1 MSGSPAVTLEQLNG
15 RFGIKGQVI
24 FKEGAG
30 GLTMIEVHN
39 AQATATIALQGAH
52 LLTWTP
58 RGQQPVIWLSSAAK
72 FAPGKSVRGGIP
84 ICWPW
89 FGPHESE
96 KSFPAHGY
104 ARTVMWQVV
113 ETEALASGAT
123 RLLFRLEGDETTAK
137 MWSHDTPCDYQ
148 LTIGTSLEMELVTRN
163 RGRTPVTI
171 GQALHTYF
179 DISDIREVSVN
190 GLDGCP
196 YLDKVD
202 GFKRKQQEGSVT
214 FSGETDRIY
223 LDSTADCLI
232 DDPNMERRIRIS
244 KRNSASTIV
253 WNPWIEKAEQMGDLG
268 ERSYLGMVCVESA
281 NAAEDVVTLPAG
293 GEHRLYVRYDVEPR
307 G

>member
-1 MSGSPAVTLEQLNG
+1 MMTRSPEQLNSQL
-15 RFGIKGQVI
+15 GIKGQVV

-30 GLTMIEVHN
+30 GLTMIEINN

-58 RGQQPVIWLSSAAK
+58 QGQQPVIWLSTAAK

-96 KSFPAHGY
+96 ASYPAHGY
-104 ARTVMWQVV
+104 ARTVEWQVV

-123 RLLFRLEGDETTAK
+123 RLLFRFSGNEASTA
-137 MWSHDTPCDYQ
+137 MWPHATLCDYQ
-148 LTIGTSLEMELVTRN
+148 ITVGTALELELLTRN
-163 RGRTPVTI
+163 SGTTPVTI

-179 DISDIREVSVN
+179 AISDIRDVTVA

-202 GFKRKQQEGSVT
+202 GFKRKQQEGAVE
-214 FSGETDRIY
+214 FSGETDRVY
-223 LDSTADCLI
+223 LESTADCIIEDAAL
-232 DDPNMERRIRIS
+232 ERRIRIS
-244 KRNSASTIV
+244 KRNSGSTIV
-253 WNPWIEKAEQMGDLG
+253 WNPWSEKAAQMGDLG

-281 NAAEDVVTLPAG
+281 NAADDVVVIPAG
-293 GEHRLYVRYDVEPR
+293 GEHNLYVRYDVEPR

>member
-1 MSGSPAVTLEQLNG
+1 MALSLEQLNNTL
-15 RFGIKGQVI
+15 GINGQLA
-24 FKEGAG
+24 FKAGAG
-30 GLTMIEVHN
+30 GLTMVEISN

-58 RGQQPVIWLSSAAK
+58 KGQQPVIWLSTAAK

-89 FGPHESE
+89 FGPHEGE
-96 KSFPAHGY
+96 ASFPAHGY
-104 ARTVMWQVV
+104 ARTVEWQVV
-113 ETEALASGAT
+113 ETEALANGAT
-123 RLLFRLEGDETTAK
+123 RLLFRFSGNEATAK
-137 MWSHDTPCDYQ
+137 MWPHATPCDYQ
-148 LTIGTSLEMELVTRN
+148 ITIGTALELELVTRN
-163 RGRTPVTI
+163 EGTTPVAV

-179 DISDIREVSVN
+179 AISDIRDVTVD
-190 GLDGCP
+190 GLEGCP

-202 GFKRKQQEGSVT
+202 GFKRKQQDGVVE

-232 DDPNMERRIRIS
+232 DDAALERRIRIS

-253 WNPWIEKAEQMGDLG
+253 WNPWNEKAEQMGDLG

-281 NAAEDVVTLPAG
+281 NAANDVVTLPVG
-293 GEHRLYVRYDVEPR
+293 GEHHLYVRYDVEPR

>member
-1 MSGSPAVTLEQLNG
+1 MMTPSPEQLNSQL
-15 RFGIKGQVI
+15 GIKGQIV
-24 FKEGAG
+24 FTEGAG
-30 GLTMIEVHN
+30 GLTMIEVNN

-58 RGQQPVIWLSSAAK
+58 QGQQPVIWLSTAAK

-96 KSFPAHGY
+96 AGYPAHGY
-104 ARTVMWQVV
+104 ARTVEWQVV

-123 RLLFRLEGDETTAK
+123 RLLFRFSGDEASAK
-137 MWSHDTPCDYQ
+137 MWPHTTPCDYQ
-148 LTIGTSLEMELVTRN
+148 ITVGTALELELLTRN
-163 RGRTPVTI
+163 QGTTPVTI

-179 DISDIREVSVN
+179 AISDIRDVTVA

-202 GFKRKQQEGSVT
+202 GFKRKQQDGAVD

-223 LDSTADCLI
+223 LESTADCII
-232 DDPNMERRIRIS
+232 DDAALERRIRIS
-244 KRNSASTIV
+244 KRNSGSTIV
-253 WNPWIEKAEQMGDLG
+253 WNPWVEKATQMGDLG

-281 NAAEDVVTLPAG
+281 NAADDVVTIPAG
-293 GEHRLYVRYDVEPR
+293 GEHNLYVRYDVEPR

>member
-1 MSGSPAVTLEQLNG
+1 MAFSLEQLNSK
-15 RFGIKGQVI
+15 FGIKDQVV

-30 GLTMIEVHN
+30 GLTMVEVSN

-52 LLTWTP
+52 LLTWAP
-58 RGQQPVIWLSSAAK
+58 KGQQPVIWLSTAAK

-104 ARTVMWQVV
+104 ARTVEWDVV
-113 ETEALASGAT
+113 ETEALANGAT
-123 RLLFRLEGDETTAK
+123 RLLFRFNGNEASAK
-137 MWSHDTPCDYQ
+137 MWPHNTPCDYQ
-148 LTIGTSLEMELVTRN
+148 LTIGAALEMELLTRN
-163 RGRTPVTI
+163 QEKTPVTI

-179 DISDIREVSVN
+179 AISNIREVAVD

-202 GFKRKQQEGSVT
+202 GFKRKQQDGAVS

-232 DDPNMERRIRIS
+232 DDAAMKRRIRIS
-244 KRNSASTIV
+244 KRSSASTIA

-281 NAAEDVVTLPAG
+281 NAADDVATIPAG
-293 GEHRLYVRYDVEPR
+293 GEHLLYVRYDVEAI
-307 G
+307 

>member
-1 MSGSPAVTLEQLNG
+1 MVLTAEQLNSK
-15 RFGIKGQVI
+15 FGIKDQVT
-24 FKEGAG
+24 FREGAG

-39 AQATATIALQGAH
+39 AQASATIALQGAH
-52 LLTWTP
+52 LLTWAP
-58 RGQQPVIWLSSAAK
+58 KGEEPVIWLSTAAK

-104 ARTVMWQVV
+104 ARTVDWDVV
-113 ETEALASGAT
+113 ATEALASGAT
-123 RLLFRLEGDETTAK
+123 RLRFRFDGNEATAK
-137 MWSHDTPCDYQ
+137 MWPHDTPCEYQ
-148 LTIGTSLEMELVTRN
+148 ITIGTGLELEL
-163 RGRTPVTI
+163 RTHNNEATPITI

-179 DISDIREVSVN
+179 AISDINDVTVE

-202 GFKRKQQEGSVT
+202 GFKRKQQSGVVAFE
-214 FSGETDRIY
+214 GETDRIY
-223 LDSTADCLI
+223 LDSTADCII
-232 DDPNMERRIRIS
+232 DDRDMERRIRIS
-244 KRNSASTIV
+244 KRHSASTIV

-268 ERSYLGMVCVESA
+268 DRSYLGMVCVESA
-281 NAAEDVVTLPAG
+281 NAADDVVTIPAG
-293 GEHRLYVRYDVEPR
+293 GEHLLHVRYDVEPR

>member
-1 MSGSPAVTLEQLNG
+1 MAFSLEQLNSK
-15 RFGIKGQVI
+15 FGIKDQVV

-30 GLTMIEVHN
+30 GLTMVEVSN

-52 LLTWTP
+52 LLTWAP
-58 RGQQPVIWLSSAAK
+58 LGQQPVIWLSTAAK

-104 ARTVMWQVV
+104 ARTVEWDVV
-113 ETEALASGAT
+113 ETEALANGAT
-123 RLLFRLEGDETTAK
+123 RLLFRFNGNEASAK
-137 MWSHDTPCDYQ
+137 MWPHNTPCDYQ
-148 LTIGTSLEMELVTRN
+148 LTIGTALEMELLTRN
-163 RGRTPVTI
+163 QEKTPVTI

-179 DISDIREVSVN
+179 AISDIREVAVD

-202 GFKRKQQEGSVT
+202 GFKRKQQSSAVK

-232 DDPNMERRIRIS
+232 DDAAMQRRIRIS

-281 NAAEDVVTLPAG
+281 NAADDVVTIPAG
-293 GEHRLYVRYDVEPR
+293 GEHLLYVRYDVEAI
-307 G
+307 

>member
-1 MSGSPAVTLEQLNG
+1 MALSPEQLNSK
-15 RFGIKGQVI
+15 FGIKGQVV

-30 GLTMIEVHN
+30 GLTMVEVSN
-39 AQATATIALQGAH
+39 TKASATIALQGAH
-52 LLTWTP
+52 LLTWAP
-58 RGQQPVIWLSSAAK
+58 KGQQPVIWLSTAAK

-104 ARTVMWQVV
+104 ARTVEWEVV

-123 RLLFRLEGDETTAK
+123 RLLFRFNGNEATAK
-137 MWSHDTPCDYQ
+137 MWPHATPCDYQ
-148 LTIGTSLEMELVTRN
+148 ITVGTALELELITRN
-163 RGRTPVTI
+163 QGSTPVTI

-179 DISDIREVSVN
+179 AISDIREVDVD
-190 GLDGCP
+190 GLNGCP

-202 GFKRKQQEGSVT
+202 GFKRKQQSGTVT
-214 FSGETDRIY
+214 FTGETDRIY
-223 LDSTADCLI
+223 LNSTADCI
-232 DDPNMERRIRIS
+232 IEDSAMERRICIS

-253 WNPWIEKAEQMGDLG
+253 WNPWNEKAEQMGDLG

-281 NAAEDVVTLPAG
+281 NAADDVVTIPAG
-293 GEHRLYVRYDVEPR
+293 GEHRLYVRYDIEPLA
-307 G
+307 